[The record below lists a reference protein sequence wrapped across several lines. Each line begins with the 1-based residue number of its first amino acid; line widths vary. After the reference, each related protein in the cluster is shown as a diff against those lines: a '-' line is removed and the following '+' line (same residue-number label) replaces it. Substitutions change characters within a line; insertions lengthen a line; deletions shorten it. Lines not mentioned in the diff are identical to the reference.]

1 MIDINL
7 LRDDLAAVEKKLST
21 RGFNFDSKLFSSLE
35 TQRKE
40 LQVKTQE
47 LQESRNQLSKQIGI
61 EKSKGGDTTD
71 IMNEVS
77 KVSSDLKDLETNLLK
92 IQNELQDYLLTVPNL
107 PHDSVP
113 VGKNENDNQV
123 VKESGTIKTY
133 DFEVKDH
140 VDVGFSHGLD
150 FDLGAKLSGARF
162 TFMRGAIAR
171 LHRAIAQFMLDTQIN
186 DHGYE
191 ECYTPFLVNADS
203 LLGTGQLPK
212 FEEDLFST
220 SRGDDDRLFLIP
232 TGEVPLTNLAR
243 DLIVDE
249 KELPIKLTALTPCFR
264 SEAGSYGKDTR
275 GMIRQHQF
283 EKVEMVQIAHPNH
296 SYKALDEMVQHAENI
311 LSKLEL
317 PYRVVSLCTGDMG
330 FGASKTYDLEVWLP
344 SQQAYREI
352 SSVSNCEAFQSR
364 RMKAR
369 FKDSNKKNHLLH
381 TLNGSGLAVGRA
393 LVAILENYQE
403 SNGDIGIPKVL
414 QAYMGGIQKISIET

>member
-123 VKESGTIKTY
+123 VKESGTIQTY

-249 KELPIKLTALTPCFR
+249 KELPLKLTALTPCFR

-283 EKVEMVQIAHPNH
+283 EKVEMVQIVHPDH

-344 SQQAYREI
+344 SQQTYREI

-403 SNGDIGIPKVL
+403 SNGDIGIPTVL